1 MKPMKVGDL
10 VALSSYGENL
20 DGLYIHLAMHR
31 VQDMA
36 KICSTPRYYC

>member
-20 DGLYIHLAMHR
+20 DALYPFTDFYR
-31 VQDMA
+31 SNDN
-36 KICSTPRYYC
+36 K